1 MEVFY
6 ASPWVP
12 AEWIKAHGLEP
23 RGLWFAEGFASQPLA
38 LGAGAC
44 AFAEA
49 VMELAERQSG
59 SAVIFT
65 THCDQLRR
73 GFDVAASLT
82 KSPLFLFNLPA
93 TWQTAVAGKLF
104 TAELERLGRFLVELG
119 GHAPSAERLNHILME
134 YQSARNRLLE
144 AGARLSAREFVEALA
159 RFYGDGSVGVAQ
171 ESRQVRVG
179 GVPLALVGGP
189 LPRSQWQLLDV
200 IENAGGRVALN
211 AVEPGER
218 NLWHSSP
225 PVASPG
231 TTGADGELLE
241 SLAKTYLDHCIDVFQ
256 RPNTRLYDWLRER
269 LTARRARGIV
279 LWHYVGCDLWRAEAQ
294 PLREAFGL
302 PVLLLDAAQA
312 AADSLRNAGRI
323 QAFLESLQ

>member
-23 RGLWFAEGFASQPLA
+23 RGVWYAEGFASQPLPLA
-38 LGAGAC
+38 AGAC

-49 VMELAERQSG
+49 LMELAERHPG

-73 GFDVAASLT
+73 GFDAAASLT
-82 KSPLFLFNLPA
+82 KCPLFLFNLPA
-93 TWQTAVAGKLF
+93 TWQTAVAAKLF

-119 GHAPSAERLNHILME
+119 GRAPSSDGLNQVLNE
-134 YQSARNRLLE
+134 WQAARSSLLK
-144 AGARLSAREFVEALA
+144 AAARLPARQFAEALA
-159 RFYGDGSVGVAQ
+159 RFYGDGPAGVA
-171 ESRQVRVG
+171 EDARQTRAE
-179 GVPLALVGGP
+179 GVPLALLGGP
-189 LPRSQWQLLDV
+189 LPRSRWQLLDI
-200 IENAGGRVALN
+200 IENAGGRVVLN
-211 AVEPGER
+211 ATEPGER
-218 NLWHSSP
+218 NLWHESP
-225 PVASPG
+225 PSSRVGSS
-231 TTGADGELLE
+231 GANGGPLD
-241 SLAKTYLDHCIDVFQ
+241 SLVRNYLDHCIDVFQ
-256 RPNTRLYDWLRER
+256 RPNTRLYDWLREH
-269 LTARRARGIV
+269 LAARKARGIV

-302 PVLLLDAAQA
+302 PVLLLDADEA

-323 QAFLESLQ
+323 QAFVESLQ